1 MVLLVLYEEPLEI
14 NVGCASTPSALL
26 ILKTGSAV
34 LFGSVT
40 VRVGKV
46 KYPEPGSHIFTDP
59 TDVPSI
65 TILPKALAPVKILLM
80 LALAVP
86 LPSTTAIHRP
96 LLLVTVLSP
105 MVTSG
110 FPNATDPHDSKV
122 ARVLEVQT
130 IPS

>member
-1 MVLLVLYEEPLEI
+1 M
-14 NVGCASTPSALL
+14 
-26 ILKTGSAV
+26 

-40 VRVGKV
+40 VIVGVV
-46 KYPEPGSHIFTDP
+46 KYPEPGSHIFIDR
-59 TDVPSI
+59 TDVPS
-65 TILPKALAPVKILLM
+65 TTTLPRALAPVKILLI

-86 LPSTTAIHRP
+86 LPSTTAIHNP